1 MKDITIEKLVS
12 ETSTGTKNVSK
23 RCLFKEFNEY
33 TSSVKSNGQTP
44 KKFIY
49 LNCENSFAYRFNKNV
64 IDVYKLDKNADL
76 TKIKNPNNAGE
87 VSIMK
92 ITHQK
97 NESNQY
103 RKYYKKLVPKSDSRF
118 LLSKEQIEHRDSSL
132 KFLDKSL
139 RLTNKTASKVESARK
154 GLFRVVRIAV
164 EGLRDNEHLL
174 NVYKKRIVQKHRSTV
189 YLMIKVASEP
199 VLIKNKKELP
209 TSYQTLYECLKLLKE
224 VDKAQFEDLIEA
236 KKLSQNSSKADVIK
250 LRKIYKAKLIDTE
263 SKEQSSTIS
272 YSEVLEA
279 TQSLSHS
286 EKLNM
291 LEYLIESLS
300 DEERQ
305 GLISMYLDEA
315 A

>member
-1 MKDITIEKLVS
+1 MMKIIES
-12 ETSTGTKNVSK
+12 KNYEVCAIANNASSV
-23 RCLFKEFNEY
+23 FKEFNKY
-33 TSSVKSNGQTP
+33 ISMRKQQGMTP

-103 RKYYKKLVPKSDSRF
+103 RKYYKKLIPKSDSRF
-118 LLSKEQIEHRDSSL
+118 MLSKKEIEHRDTPH

-164 EGLRDNEHLL
+164 EGLSDNEHLL
-174 NVYKKRIVQKHRSTV
+174 NEYKKRIVQKHRSTV

-199 VLIKNKKELP
+199 VLIKNKKKLP
-209 TSYQTLYECLKLLKE
+209 TSYQTLYECLKLLNE
-224 VDKAQFEDLIEA
+224 VEQAQFEELIDT
-236 KKLSQNSSKADVIK
+236 KKLTSNSSKADVVK
-250 LRKIYKAKLIDTE
+250 LRKAYKAK
-263 SKEQSSTIS
+263 SSEAEPGTTS
-272 YSEVLEA
+272 YEKVLEMSM
-279 TQSLSHS
+279 SLTSK
-286 EKLNM
+286 EKLNI
-291 LEYLIESLS
+291 LECLMKSIT
-300 DEERQ
+300 DEERHS
-305 GLISMYLDEA
+305 LKMMYLDEA